1 MTDEQITAYLLEEL
15 TAEESERFEDELF
28 AADEWETDIQGVED
42 DLIDAYLRRELSPE
56 RTRRFEDNYL
66 CTEARRERARLAAAI
81 LRRADELT
89 PAADPKPTE
98 EPGWWQ
104 KISAGWN
111 SQPAALRAVAVIAVL
126 VLFAGAVWFVG
137 FRGQRQPMIA
147 TLSLSLTNS
156 TRSSAPGPNE
166 RINLQG
172 KDLLKLSLALPETL
186 PATSKCDPEILD
198 GAGRSVSVGSSTRNG
213 ANLILEIPAAQ
224 LRPGTYQIK
233 VSASENGNSSTTLV
247 GYYRFVVE

>member
-56 RTRRFEDNYL
+56 RTRRFEENYL
-66 CTEARRERARLAAAI
+66 CTEARRERVRLAAAI
-81 LRRADELT
+81 LRRVDELT
-89 PAADPKPTE
+89 PAAEPKPTD

-104 KISAGWN
+104 NILVGWN
-111 SQPAALRAVAVIAVL
+111 AQPVALRAVTVFAVL
-126 VLFAGAVWFVG
+126 VLVAGAVWFVG

-147 TLSLSLTNS
+147 TLALTLSDS
-156 TRSSAPGPNE
+156 TRSTAPRPTE
-166 RINLQG
+166 RTNLQG
-172 KDLLKLSLALPETL
+172 KDLLRLNLALPEGL
-186 PATSKCDPEILD
+186 PATAKCDPEILD

-224 LRPGTYQIK
+224 LRQGTYQIK